1 MKVIWTLF
9 TPLILKVSLSFNIL
23 QFYYVAPRWELL
35 FILLAV
41 CKCSWIYYIIFFVI
55 LEMFLAIISS
65 NSAPSPFS
73 PFLDSNYV
81 YLRPYHCALL
91 AYWHFSCITKFY
103 FFILSARYFFPDI
116 SFLSWVQ
123 DINKSIH
130 SYINSC
136 EIILFLVSKYLL
148 KFSLLAYLL
157 ESNRCYLNVSDNAS
171 LWTPHVSICY
181 SYYIWFP
188 SFCLFKL
195 LVIYFCLPDI
205 DLQNNF

>member
-1 MKVIWTLF
+1 MLL
-9 TPLILKVSLSFNIL
+9 PLSLL
-23 QFYYVAPRWELL
+23 
-35 FILLAV
+35 
-41 CKCSWIYYIIFFVI
+41 SWILIMYILDLITVPSLPI
-55 LEMFLAIISS
+55 DISHVLP
-65 NSAPSPFS
+65 N
-73 PFLDSNYV
+73 
-81 YLRPYHCALL
+81 
-91 AYWHFSCITKFY
+91 FY

-116 SFLSWVQ
+116 SFFSWVQ

>member
-1 MKVIWTLF
+1 MRCYVSNFHIFLITVFLWVGTVVMNLGMSIYIVIFSHRYNVTAQLTRALSFILKVIWTLF

-91 AYWHFSCITKFY
+91 AYWHFSCITKFL
-103 FFILSARYFFPDI
+103 FF
-116 SFLSWVQ
+116 
-123 DINKSIH
+123 H
-130 SYINSC
+130 
-136 EIILFLVSKYLL
+136 
-148 KFSLLAYLL
+148 
-157 ESNRCYLNVSDNAS
+157 
-171 LWTPHVSICY
+171 T
-181 SYYIWFP
+181 
-188 SFCLFKL
+188 FC
-195 LVIYFCLPDI
+195 
-205 DLQNNF
+205 